1 MLNNLRL
8 MSGFS
13 IAHFE
18 SATGLKYDAIEK
30 KLSELNSLKLMKY
43 YPSGYWKPTALGFK
57 FLDNLQCEFL
67 KV

>member
-1 MLNNLRL
+1 MKNIISNESSHKEKLLSNPDKIFEFMLTNLRL

-30 KLSELNSLKLMKY
+30 KLRNSI
-43 YPSGYWKPTALGFK
+43 
-57 FLDNLQCEFL
+57 
-67 KV
+67 V